1 MNMKNIIKTITALT
15 LASFTALAS
24 CQPASAATETIPPTI
39 SNSLNK
45 TFYPLTGIVTSV
57 TPDDSDTRSEVITF
71 TCSNGN
77 MFSFIAPTTDCWE
90 EADLVSCIMNNKGTE
105 TVYDD
110 EVITSMYSGSTDQ
123 LEAQFDYVK

>member
-1 MNMKNIIKTITALT
+1 MKKAIVFILTA
-15 LASFTALAS
+15 TAVTFGTTTMV
-24 CQPASAATETIPPTI
+24 SAATETIPPTI

-77 MFSFIAPTTDCWE
+77 MFSFTAPITDCWE

>member
-1 MNMKNIIKTITALT
+1 MKKAIVFILTA
-15 LASFTALAS
+15 TAVTFGTTTM
-24 CQPASAATETIPPTI
+24 ASAATETIPPTI

-57 TPDDSDTRSEVITF
+57 TPDDSDTRSKVITF

-77 MFSFIAPTTDCWE
+77 MFSFTAPTTDCWE

-123 LEAQFDYVK
+123 LEAQFDYTK

>member
-1 MNMKNIIKTITALT
+1 MKKAIVFILTAAAVIFGTTTI
-15 LASFTALAS
+15 
-24 CQPASAATETIPPTI
+24 ASAATKTIPPTI

-77 MFSFIAPTTDCWE
+77 MFSFTAPTTDCWE

-123 LEAQFDYVK
+123 LEAQFDYTK

>member
-1 MNMKNIIKTITALT
+1 MKKAIVLILTAVAT
-15 LASFTALAS
+15 LGTATTV
-24 CQPASAATETIPPTI
+24 SAATETVSPTI
-39 SNSLNK
+39 ANSVDGSY
-45 TFYPLTGIVTSV
+45 YPLTGIVTSV

-77 MFSFIAPTTDCWE
+77 MFSFTAPTTDCWE

-110 EVITSMYSGSTDQ
+110 EVVTTMYSGSTDQ
-123 LEAQFDYVK
+123 LEAQFDYTK

>member
-1 MNMKNIIKTITALT
+1 MKKAIVFILTAAAVTFGTTTIV
-15 LASFTALAS
+15 
-24 CQPASAATETIPPTI
+24 SAATETIPPTI

-77 MFSFIAPTTDCWE
+77 MFSFTAPTTDCWE

-123 LEAQFDYVK
+123 LEAQVDYVK

>member
-1 MNMKNIIKTITALT
+1 MKKAIVFILTA
-15 LASFTALAS
+15 TAVTFGTTTV
-24 CQPASAATETIPPTI
+24 ASAATETIPPTI

-77 MFSFIAPTTDCWE
+77 MFSFTAPTTDCWE

-123 LEAQFDYVK
+123 LETQFDYTK

>member
-1 MNMKNIIKTITALT
+1 MKKAIVFILTA
-15 LASFTALAS
+15 TAVTFGTTTV
-24 CQPASAATETIPPTI
+24 ASAATETIPPTI

-77 MFSFIAPTTDCWE
+77 MFSFTAPTTDCWE

-123 LEAQFDYVK
+123 LEAQFDYTK

>member
-1 MNMKNIIKTITALT
+1 MKKAIVFILTATAVTFGTTTI
-15 LASFTALAS
+15 
-24 CQPASAATETIPPTI
+24 ASAATETIPPTI

-45 TFYPLTGIVTSV
+45 TFYPLTGIVTSI

-77 MFSFIAPTTDCWE
+77 MFSFTAPTTDCWE

-123 LEAQFDYVK
+123 LEAQFDYAK

>member
-1 MNMKNIIKTITALT
+1 MKKAIVFILTATAVTFGTTTI
-15 LASFTALAS
+15 
-24 CQPASAATETIPPTI
+24 ASAATETIPPTI

-77 MFSFIAPTTDCWE
+77 MFSFTAPTTDCWE

-123 LEAQFDYVK
+123 LEAQFDYAK

>member
-1 MNMKNIIKTITALT
+1 MKKAIVFILTAAVTFGTTTIV
-15 LASFTALAS
+15 
-24 CQPASAATETIPPTI
+24 SAATETIPPTI

-77 MFSFIAPTTDCWE
+77 MFSFTAPITDCWE

-123 LEAQFDYVK
+123 LEAQVDYVK

>member
-1 MNMKNIIKTITALT
+1 MKKAIVFILTAAAVTFGTTTI
-15 LASFTALAS
+15 
-24 CQPASAATETIPPTI
+24 ASAATETIPPTI

-77 MFSFIAPTTDCWE
+77 MFSFTAPTTDCWE

-110 EVITSMYSGSTDQ
+110 EVITSIYSGSTDQ

>member
-1 MNMKNIIKTITALT
+1 MKKAIVFILTAATVTFGTTTI
-15 LASFTALAS
+15 
-24 CQPASAATETIPPTI
+24 ASAATETIPPTI

-77 MFSFIAPTTDCWE
+77 MFSFTAPTTDCWE

-123 LEAQFDYVK
+123 LESQFDYTK

>member
-1 MNMKNIIKTITALT
+1 MKKTIVFILTA
-15 LASFTALAS
+15 TAVIFGTTTI
-24 CQPASAATETIPPTI
+24 ASAATETIPPTI

-77 MFSFIAPTTDCWE
+77 MFSFTAPTTDCWE

>member
-1 MNMKNIIKTITALT
+1 MKKAIVFILTATAVTFGTTTI
-15 LASFTALAS
+15 
-24 CQPASAATETIPPTI
+24 ASAATETIPPTI

-45 TFYPLTGIVTSV
+45 TFYPLTGIITSV

-77 MFSFIAPTTDCWE
+77 MFSFTAPITDCWE

-123 LEAQFDYVK
+123 LEAQFDYTK

>member
-1 MNMKNIIKTITALT
+1 MKKAIVFILTAAAVTFGTTTI
-15 LASFTALAS
+15 
-24 CQPASAATETIPPTI
+24 ASAATETIPPTI

-77 MFSFIAPTTDCWE
+77 MFSFTAPTTDCWE

-123 LEAQFDYVK
+123 LEAQFNYTK

>member
-1 MNMKNIIKTITALT
+1 MKKAIVFILTA
-15 LASFTALAS
+15 TAVTFGTTTM
-24 CQPASAATETIPPTI
+24 ASAATETIPPTI

-77 MFSFIAPTTDCWE
+77 MFSFTAPTTDCWE

-123 LEAQFDYVK
+123 LEAQFDYTK

>member
-1 MNMKNIIKTITALT
+1 MKKAIVFILTAVVTFGTTTI
-15 LASFTALAS
+15 
-24 CQPASAATETIPPTI
+24 ASAATETIPPTI

-57 TPDDSDTRSEVITF
+57 TPDDSDTCSEVITF

-77 MFSFIAPTTDCWE
+77 MFSFTAPTTDCWE

-123 LEAQFDYVK
+123 LEAQFDYTK

>member
-1 MNMKNIIKTITALT
+1 MKKAIVFILTATAVTFGTTTI
-15 LASFTALAS
+15 
-24 CQPASAATETIPPTI
+24 ASAATETIPPTI

-77 MFSFIAPTTDCWE
+77 MFSFTAPTTDCWE

>member
-1 MNMKNIIKTITALT
+1 MKKAIVFILTA
-15 LASFTALAS
+15 TAVTFGTTTM
-24 CQPASAATETIPPTI
+24 ASAATETIPPTI

-77 MFSFIAPTTDCWE
+77 MFSFTAPTTDCWE

>member
-1 MNMKNIIKTITALT
+1 MKKAIVLILTATVT
-15 LASFTALAS
+15 LSTATTV
-24 CQPASAATETIPPTI
+24 SAATETVSPTI
-39 SNSLNK
+39 ANSVNK

-57 TPDDSDTRSEVITF
+57 TPDDDTRSEVITF

-77 MFSFIAPTTDCWE
+77 MFSFTAPTTDCWE

-110 EVITSMYSGSTDQ
+110 EVITAMYSGSTDQ
-123 LEAQFDYVK
+123 LEAQFDYANAK

>member
-1 MNMKNIIKTITALT
+1 MKKAIVFILTAAAVTFGTTTI
-15 LASFTALAS
+15 
-24 CQPASAATETIPPTI
+24 ASAATETIPPTI

-77 MFSFIAPTTDCWE
+77 MFSFTAPTTDCWE

-123 LEAQFDYVK
+123 LEAQFDYAK

>member
-1 MNMKNIIKTITALT
+1 MKKAIVFILTAAAVTFGTTTIV
-15 LASFTALAS
+15 
-24 CQPASAATETIPPTI
+24 SAATETIPPTI

-57 TPDDSDTRSEVITF
+57 TPDDFDTRSEVITF

-77 MFSFIAPTTDCWE
+77 MFSFTAPITDCWE

-123 LEAQFDYVK
+123 LEAQVDYVK

>member
-1 MNMKNIIKTITALT
+1 MKKAIVFILTAAVVT
-15 LASFTALAS
+15 FGTTTV
-24 CQPASAATETIPPTI
+24 ASAATETIPPTI

-77 MFSFIAPTTDCWE
+77 MFSFTAPTTDCWE
-90 EADLVSCIMNNKGTE
+90 EADLVSCIMNNKGTK

-123 LEAQFDYVK
+123 LEAQFDYTK

>member
-1 MNMKNIIKTITALT
+1 MKKAIVFILTATAVTFGTTTI
-15 LASFTALAS
+15 
-24 CQPASAATETIPPTI
+24 ASAATETIPPTI

-57 TPDDSDTRSEVITF
+57 TPDNSDTRSEVITF

-77 MFSFIAPTTDCWE
+77 MFSFTAPTTDCWE

>member
-1 MNMKNIIKTITALT
+1 MKKAIVFILTAAVVT
-15 LASFTALAS
+15 FGTTTV
-24 CQPASAATETIPPTI
+24 ASAATETIPPTI

-77 MFSFIAPTTDCWE
+77 MFSFTAPTTDCWE

-123 LEAQFDYVK
+123 LEAQFDYTK

>member
-1 MNMKNIIKTITALT
+1 MKKAIVFILTAATVTFGTTTI
-15 LASFTALAS
+15 
-24 CQPASAATETIPPTI
+24 ASAATETIPPTI

-77 MFSFIAPTTDCWE
+77 MFSFTAPTTDCWE

-110 EVITSMYSGSTDQ
+110 EVITFMYSGSTDQ
-123 LEAQFDYVK
+123 LEAQFDYTK

>member
-1 MNMKNIIKTITALT
+1 MKKAIVFILTAVVTFGTTTI
-15 LASFTALAS
+15 
-24 CQPASAATETIPPTI
+24 ASAATETIPPTI

-57 TPDDSDTRSEVITF
+57 TPDDSDTHSEVITF

-77 MFSFIAPTTDCWE
+77 MFSFTAPTTDCWE

>member
-1 MNMKNIIKTITALT
+1 MKKAIVLILTAVAT
-15 LASFTALAS
+15 LGTATTV
-24 CQPASAATETIPPTI
+24 SAATETVSPTI

-57 TPDDSDTRSEVITF
+57 TPDDSDTRFEVITF

-77 MFSFIAPTTDCWE
+77 MFSFTAPTTDCWE

-110 EVITSMYSGSTDQ
+110 EVITAMYSGSTDQ
-123 LEAQFDYVK
+123 LEAQFDYISK

>member
-1 MNMKNIIKTITALT
+1 MKKAIIFILTATAVTFGTTTI
-15 LASFTALAS
+15 
-24 CQPASAATETIPPTI
+24 ASAATETIPPTI

-77 MFSFIAPTTDCWE
+77 MFSFTAPTTDCWE

-123 LEAQFDYVK
+123 LEAQFDYTK

>member
-1 MNMKNIIKTITALT
+1 MKKAIVFILTAAAVTFGTTTI
-15 LASFTALAS
+15 
-24 CQPASAATETIPPTI
+24 ASAATETILPTI

-57 TPDDSDTRSEVITF
+57 TTDDSDTRSEVITF

-77 MFSFIAPTTDCWE
+77 MFSFTAPTTDCWE

-110 EVITSMYSGSTDQ
+110 EVITSMYFGSTDQ
-123 LEAQFDYVK
+123 LEAQFNYTK

>member
-1 MNMKNIIKTITALT
+1 MKKAIVFILTA
-15 LASFTALAS
+15 TAVTFGTTTM
-24 CQPASAATETIPPTI
+24 ASAATETIPPTI

-77 MFSFIAPTTDCWE
+77 MFSFTALTTDCWE

-123 LEAQFDYVK
+123 LEAQFDYTK

>member
-1 MNMKNIIKTITALT
+1 MNMKNTIKTITALT
-15 LASFTALAS
+15 LASLTALTS
-24 CQPASAATETIPPTI
+24 CQPVAAAPTI

-77 MFSFIAPTTDCWE
+77 MFSFTAPTTDCWE

-110 EVITSMYSGSTDQ
+110 EVITAMYSGSTDQ
-123 LEAQFDYVK
+123 LETQFDYAK

>member
-1 MNMKNIIKTITALT
+1 MKKTIVFILTA
-15 LASFTALAS
+15 TAVIFGTTTI
-24 CQPASAATETIPPTI
+24 ASAATETIPPTI

-45 TFYPLTGIVTSV
+45 TFYPLTGIVTSI

>member
-1 MNMKNIIKTITALT
+1 MKKAIVFILTAAAVTFGTTTI
-15 LASFTALAS
+15 
-24 CQPASAATETIPPTI
+24 ASAATETIPPTI

-77 MFSFIAPTTDCWE
+77 MFSFTAPTTDCWE

-123 LEAQFDYVK
+123 LEAQFDYTK

>member
-1 MNMKNIIKTITALT
+1 MKKAIVLILTAAVT
-15 LASFTALAS
+15 FGTTTT
-24 CQPASAATETIPPTI
+24 ASAATETVSPTI

-77 MFSFIAPTTDCWE
+77 MFSFTAPTTDCWE

-123 LEAQFDYVK
+123 LEAQFDYAK